1 MTDKKRKVAD
11 RIYEVTDRKRKVMDR
26 IFKVMDRICE
36 VMDRINEVTDKDRK
50 QSIDGLRQKAVRLIG
65 E

>member
-1 MTDKKRKVAD
+1 MTDK
-11 RIYEVTDRKRKVMDR
+11 KRKVMDR

>member
-26 IFKVMDRICE
+26 IY
-36 VMDRINEVTDKDRK
+36 EVTDKDRK
-50 QSIDGLRQKAVRLIG
+50 QSIDGLRQEAVSLIV
-65 E
+65 